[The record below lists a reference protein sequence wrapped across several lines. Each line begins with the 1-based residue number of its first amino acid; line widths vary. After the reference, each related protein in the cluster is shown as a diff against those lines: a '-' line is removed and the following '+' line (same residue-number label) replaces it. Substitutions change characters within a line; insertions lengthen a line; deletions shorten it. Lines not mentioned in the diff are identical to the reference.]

1 MTDIAVINEY
11 LMVHSKI
18 CWIKFCFKTKWLSC

>member
-1 MTDIAVINEY
+1 MTDIAVVCEY

-18 CWIKFCFKTKWLSC
+18 CWIKFSC